1 MPGQEEEIEASGKDG
16 KIGTGKGP
24 RRPIMALLELLGRK
38 WALRVLWELQG
49 GPLTFRP
56 LQAACGGLSPT
67 VLNRRLSEL
76 RRAGVVEL
84 EKGRGY
90 ALTIE
95 GRALGRALLSLTG
108 WANRW
113 AGRLEDV

>member
-1 MPGQEEEIEASGKDG
+1 MASGG
-16 KIGTGKGP
+16 KERGASGESGQSGNEQVS

-38 WALRVLWELQG
+38 WALRVLWELRD
-49 GPLTFRP
+49 GPLSFRA
-56 LQAACGGLSPT
+56 LQSACGGLSPT
-67 VLNRRLSEL
+67 VLNRRLAEL

-90 ALTIE
+90 ALTSE
-95 GRALGRALLSLTG
+95 GRALGEALLSMND

-113 AGRLEDV
+113 AGRLEDI